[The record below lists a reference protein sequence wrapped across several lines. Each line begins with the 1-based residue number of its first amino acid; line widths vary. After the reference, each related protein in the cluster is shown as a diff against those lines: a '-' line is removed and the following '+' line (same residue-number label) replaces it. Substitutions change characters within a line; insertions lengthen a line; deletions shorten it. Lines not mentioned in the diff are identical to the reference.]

1 MTQIPV
7 LKKDF
12 EIAISSIQNRIE
24 DLSKNKF
31 ENENLISKLKDENN
45 ILKSQI
51 VELQHSLIKDKKPE
65 FDFTDSSNIE
75 SVPLS
80 DNNFEELKDQ
90 HQRDINEVQNI
101 LDQLKDLVEE

>member
-24 DLSKNKF
+24 DLSKNKY
-31 ENENLISKLKDENN
+31 ENENLISELKDENN

-51 VELQHSLIKDKKPE
+51 EELQQSLIKDKEPE
-65 FDFTDSSNIE
+65 FGFTDTSNIE
-75 SVPLS
+75 SLSLS
-80 DNNFEELKDQ
+80 DNNYEELKSR

>member
-31 ENENLISKLKDENN
+31 ENENLISELKDENN

-51 VELQHSLIKDKKPE
+51 EELQQSLIKDKEPE
-65 FDFTDSSNIE
+65 FGFIDTSNIE
-75 SVPLS
+75 SAPLS
-80 DNNFEELKDQ
+80 DNDYEELKNQ

>member
-24 DLSKNKF
+24 DLSKNKY
-31 ENENLISKLKDENN
+31 ENENLISELKDENN

-51 VELQHSLIKDKKPE
+51 EELQQSLIKDKEPE
-65 FDFTDSSNIE
+65 FGFTDTSNIE
-75 SVPLS
+75 SLSLS
-80 DNNFEELKDQ
+80 DNNYEGLKSQ

>member
-24 DLSKNKF
+24 DLSKNKY
-31 ENENLISKLKDENN
+31 ENENLISVLKDENN

-51 VELQHSLIKDKKPE
+51 EELQQSLIKDKEPE
-65 FDFTDSSNIE
+65 FGFTDTSNIE
-75 SVPLS
+75 SLSLS
-80 DNNFEELKDQ
+80 DNNYEELKSQ